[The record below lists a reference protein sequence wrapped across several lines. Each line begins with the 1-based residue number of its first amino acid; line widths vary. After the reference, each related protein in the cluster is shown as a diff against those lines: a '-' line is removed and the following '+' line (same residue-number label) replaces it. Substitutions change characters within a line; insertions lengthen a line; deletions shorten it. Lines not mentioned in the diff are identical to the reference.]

1 MSGST
6 KKSVDYGA
14 LERISVEV
22 VAAPAGEAEGTQPRD
37 AMPAPGAVQTIP
49 NVLIELVRKDAIE
62 LRQKL
67 VRDYTVGAESMPFFG
82 KQLERVAEFVLSAP
96 DASPLLKEVTS
107 AMTLVAASTWFWSV
121 SETEVVLR
129 SPVFAYMTAEDKDE
143 VWKALLV
150 NCFAKWYF
158 LPAGEGLQPSEADP
172 GGVCAVSRH
181 GRVVARA
188 LALQFVEQLYATEM
202 FSAFSV
208 RESVI
213 LLSVG
218 HFCSCFMR
226 APDPALLLSSTCPLL
241 AHFEPHLNGTVSA
254 CCGLSSSSAA
264 AAATAAAAVAA
275 TTPSGGPSSP
285 TGSSATASPLDSAGT
300 AASGVASTP
309 AFGACTANVSVQQRE
324 IQVRTFLGFWQ
335 LCKKEIS
342 TLMRAKWL
350 PALLSGVPVGS
361 LDKSFAEA
369 LKSTVAS
376 MNTSS
381 NSGSQVPLDDP
392 RLNAPFAAVVESV
405 IEHQQQQSG
414 DGTMSQQELGVMRR
428 GIGERML
435 RAATAVRLMNG
446 TVERVCLQGERPVI
460 PDLNDH
466 LVACE
471 MYTFL
476 MCVICFVG
484 RPAARG
490 LVETVPAM
498 RAFLATG
505 MCGASFVVLA
515 YLHVAHG
522 VTTVLGS
529 DVRET
534 LWDMAA
540 QRVQPRYMVSAQEGA
555 LPLQENWRPAMLVRF
570 HPARP
575 QGLSRRDYVVSRVLS
590 WLVRERGTDKRVQ
603 WEPWERAF
611 WDIVAPHMLK
621 IADLSDSASTAVL
634 HTALRFLA
642 REGCAA
648 VTHLNVQNADITAH
662 EIALFPERLRAVAL
676 SDTTVDDCD
685 VAELVRQCPLLEVV
699 VLRDCEAVTDA
710 ALMALR
716 RLRALRFLDISG
728 DVGTTREG
736 RAAVREAP
744 GLTLKFE
751 QYTAT
756 LNDKMLGD
764 FRGVAES
771 FMHALDA
778 RLALLE
784 TEGFSV
790 DLITSADYL
799 RGALGQ
805 KLFDSLS
812 EQATQSIAPL
822 TSVDSVRA
830 RFVKDTLRQALAV
843 MDPLSL
849 LLVQYCGSILPLSGH
864 DMSRIWCRVYASLF
878 PGPSPLQTSQQQ
890 QQHVAGTDYRRLALE
905 RYLAVNLFGDERR
918 VDHLTLRQSLL
929 WFLSDP
935 FVQELDLR
943 NCLLAHTVD
952 VVLQKLARHHVRL
965 SVLHVRTDAAAVEH
979 HAAVPPAVVKRLV
992 VHGQPLPAA
1001 VAADLVEV
1009 YARAGTEVVF
1019 EYDTETLSE
1028 ALARDSSSTS
1038 SGEETGSGG
1047 SNNRCM
1053 GVQQHFA
1060 AIANDFVCSME
1071 GVMRDHAAQII
1082 DDVPAE
1088 PLTKLFLCVKA
1099 FTEAVDAFAAA
1110 RGVAG
1115 QLARAQLLCDCAAL
1129 LPVSALV
1136 LLEYTGVLL
1145 RLADDQRA
1153 HLWRRHARALGV
1165 ADARLARI
1173 AARELALG
1181 EYVSRLLLADNM
1193 DTTATLVLQLCQTL
1207 HYLRVSASMMPFP
1220 YVPAS
1225 LQHLTIVGL
1234 GTVALPPELRTL
1246 PDRLAHPRAV
1256 VYLSLHHVADLHE
1269 DDLRL
1274 LTDAFTSLRTL
1285 AVDHCPRITPAAI
1298 AAFRAQHPA
1307 IDVKYVQ

>member
-1 MSGST
+1 MTTSG
-6 KKSVDYGA
+6 
-14 LERISVEV
+14 
-22 VAAPAGEAEGTQPRD
+22 
-37 AMPAPGAVQTIP
+37 
-49 NVLIELVRKDAIE
+49 
-62 LRQKL
+62 
-67 VRDYTVGAESMPFFG
+67 
-82 KQLERVAEFVLSAP
+82 
-96 DASPLLKEVTS
+96 
-107 AMTLVAASTWFWSV
+107 
-121 SETEVVLR
+121 
-129 SPVFAYMTAEDKDE
+129 
-143 VWKALLV
+143 
-150 NCFAKWYF
+150 
-158 LPAGEGLQPSEADP
+158 
-172 GGVCAVSRH
+172 
-181 GRVVARA
+181 
-188 LALQFVEQLYATEM
+188 
-202 FSAFSV
+202 
-208 RESVI
+208 
-213 LLSVG
+213 
-218 HFCSCFMR
+218 
-226 APDPALLLSSTCPLL
+226 
-241 AHFEPHLNGTVSA
+241 
-254 CCGLSSSSAA
+254 
-264 AAATAAAAVAA
+264 
-275 TTPSGGPSSP
+275 TTP
-285 TGSSATASPLDSAGT
+285 
-300 AASGVASTP
+300 TP

-350 PALLSGVPVGS
+350 PALLADVPVGS

-369 LKSTVAS
+369 LRTTVSS

-381 NSGSQVPLDDP
+381 SSSTSSGSQVALDDP

-405 IEHQQQQSG
+405 VERCG
-414 DGTMSQQELGVMRR
+414 CEDGATSQPERDVLRR

-446 TVERVCLQGERPVI
+446 TVERVCLQGERAVI

-484 RPAARG
+484 APAARG
-490 LVETVPAM
+490 LVETMPAM

-555 LPLQENWRPAMLVRF
+555 LPLEENWRPAMLVRF
-570 HPARP
+570 HPERP

-603 WEPWERAF
+603 WAPWERAF

-621 IADLSDSASTAVL
+621 IADLSDSPSTALL

-648 VTHLNVQNADITAH
+648 VTHLNVQNADITAR
-662 EIALFPERLRAVAL
+662 EIALFPERLRCVAL
-676 SDTTVDDCD
+676 SDTTVDDCA
-685 VAELVRQCPLLEVV
+685 VAELVRRCPRLEVV
-699 VLRDCEAVTDA
+699 VLRDCEAVTDT

-728 DVGTTREG
+728 DVGTTREA
-736 RAAVREAP
+736 RAAVCEAP

-756 LNDKMLGD
+756 LKDKMLGD

-778 RLALLE
+778 RLALLAQD
-784 TEGFSV
+784 GFSV

-805 KLFDSLS
+805 RLFDSLS
-812 EQATQSIAPL
+812 EQATRSIGSL

-849 LLVQYCGSILPLSGH
+849 LLIQYCGSILPLSAH
-864 DMSRIWCRVYASLF
+864 DMSRIWARVYASIA
-878 PGPSPLQTSQQQ
+878 PGPAPLQSQQQ
-890 QQHVAGTDYRRLALE
+890 SQQSQQHVVGGIDYRRLALE
-905 RYLAVNLFGDERR
+905 RYIAVNLFADERC

-929 WFLSDP
+929 WFLSDL

-952 VVLQKLARHHVRL
+952 VVLRKLERHHVRL
-965 SVLHVRTDAAAVEH
+965 GVLHVRTDTQAVER
-979 HAAVPPAVVKRLV
+979 HAAVPPSVVQRLV

-1001 VAADLVEV
+1001 ATADLVEV
-1009 YARAGTEVVF
+1009 FARAGTEVVF
-1019 EYDTETLSE
+1019 EYDTETLAE
-1028 ALARDSSSTS
+1028 ALLAQESSSSSSNTCSAGEETHCSSSTWCVS
-1038 SGEETGSGG
+1038 
-1047 SNNRCM
+1047 
-1053 GVQQHFA
+1053 VQQHFA
-1060 AIANDFVCSME
+1060 TIANDFVCATAA
-1071 GVMRDHAAQII
+1071 VMRDHAAQII

-1099 FTEAVDAFAAA
+1099 FTGAVDALAAA
-1110 RGVAG
+1110 RGVQG
-1115 QLARAQLLCDCAAL
+1115 PLACAQLLFDCAAL
-1129 LPVSALV
+1129 LPVSELV

-1153 HLWRRHARALGV
+1153 HLWRQHARALGV

-1181 EYVSRLLLADNM
+1181 EYVSRLLLADNL

-1220 YVPAS
+1220 YIPAA

-1234 GTVALPPELRTL
+1234 DSAALPPELRTL
-1246 PDRLAHPRAV
+1246 PDRLAHPRDV
-1256 VYLSLHHVADLHE
+1256 VYLSLHHVADLHA

-1274 LTDAFTSLRTL
+1274 LTDALTSLRTL
-1285 AVDHCPRITPAAI
+1285 AIDHCPRITPAVAD
-1298 AAFRAQHPA
+1298 AFRAQHPA
-1307 IDVKYVQ
+1307 INIKYVQ